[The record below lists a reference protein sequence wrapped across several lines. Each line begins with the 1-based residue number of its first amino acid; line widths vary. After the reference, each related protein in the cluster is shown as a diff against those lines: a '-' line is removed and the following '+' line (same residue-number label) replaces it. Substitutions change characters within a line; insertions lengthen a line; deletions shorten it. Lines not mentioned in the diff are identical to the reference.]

1 MSYLF
6 CFHRQSI
13 TISSSCLGLV
23 HNPVDRILHLD
34 ECEREASRQMR
45 AVKAGRASDNAAAAA
60 NQPRVN
66 TEGWK
71 KLIKAFLR
79 SPVRETILS
88 SFSEGTWECEFIRK
102 ERHALAFLALQ
113 LYFESS
119 GCRFDVI
126 SRMTVGYV
134 LDATTL
140 PKPCPWCKEKTRNLK
155 RHKKNCRKVKFLEH
169 YRFYKTKYL
178 IDSFYIFLCPL
189 AELVTLSS
197 SMPLPYTCRE

>member
-1 MSYLF
+1 
-6 CFHRQSI
+6 
-13 TISSSCLGLV
+13 
-23 HNPVDRILHLD
+23 
-34 ECEREASRQMR
+34 MR

-178 IDSFYIFLCPL
+178 VDSFIHFFAPWQSLLHSPHLCLCHTPAGKYSATECNAGL
-189 AELVTLSS
+189 AEY
-197 SMPLPYTCRE
+197 LPACV

>member
-1 MSYLF
+1 
-6 CFHRQSI
+6 
-13 TISSSCLGLV
+13 
-23 HNPVDRILHLD
+23 
-34 ECEREASRQMR
+34 MR

-178 IDSFYIFLCPL
+178 VDSFYIFLCPL

-197 SMPLPYTCRE
+197 SMSLPYTCREMLSKASIRLSCWVSPGHSRHVYGRGMDEESVASSAKEQKNR

>member
-1 MSYLF
+1 
-6 CFHRQSI
+6 
-13 TISSSCLGLV
+13 
-23 HNPVDRILHLD
+23 
-34 ECEREASRQMR
+34 MR

-178 IDSFYIFLCPL
+178 VDSFYIFLCPWQSL
-189 AELVTLSS
+189 LHSPHLCLCHTHAGSSWEILSN
-197 SMPLPYTCRE
+197 